1 MKYNL
6 VTLVVII
13 LKDTAAVQVL
23 FIFSIPGYFVHG
35 TSLLLRSTVAF
46 TYLKVKFAKCLCLRP
61 VVLVY
66 GIWSCYIGLG
76 LGHVSSGLGLVIL
89 VLVWRIW
96 SCLHH
101 CQTPYLVRL
110 HAPSPRTH
118 SALCLRPRFSARRAS
133 FGSLFQQSSLPPP
146 MHRDLDKNTGSAHF
160 RSQRIHQNAGF
171 CIKNVQKIPG
181 VATPGPLQRKG
192 RHLFA
197 PTPCPPAEC
206 WCPSASSRLAT
217 ALRKSEYV
225 LYNSPITKIISVCF
239 YAS

>member
-101 CQTPYLVRL
+101 CQTPYL

-118 SALCLRPRFSARRAS
+118 SALCLRPRFSALLAS
-133 FGSLFQQSSLPPP
+133 FGSRSLQSPFPP
-146 MHRDLDKNTGSAHF
+146 MHRGLDINTGNAHY
-160 RSQRIHQNAGF
+160 RSQRMHQNARF

-181 VATPGPLQRKG
+181 VATPGSPRWKG

-197 PTPCPPAEC
+197 PTPVPTCQMLVPL
-206 WCPSASSRLAT
+206 RL
-217 ALRKSEYV
+217 
-225 LYNSPITKIISVCF
+225 F
-239 YAS
+239 